1 MNKVPP
7 THHQNAPSL
16 CETNDFP
23 FLLNTLTWL
32 LGSPSR
38 LHICGTI
45 LLSVNVW
52 APELKTKGM
61 LYWWW
66 KQKTEG
72 HLPYP
77 HHYLSPS
84 LTPYPPLRASKINTH
99 PKALCT
105 ESKTASASHKSP
117 PALGVPPS
125 QSPGLAQRGFHRAG
139 ITICPMMVPTLPD
152 SLCYQAGPWTPPL
165 TLTLSLQRVQFSATT
180 DVQVTTAW
188 WKRCKEQLRGH
199 CPVGE

>member
-7 THHQNAPSL
+7 THYQNAPSL

-77 HHYLSPS
+77 HHYLSPR
-84 LTPYPPLRASKINTH
+84 LTPFPPLSASKINTR

-105 ESKTASASHKSP
+105 ESKTVSASHKSP
-117 PALGVPPS
+117 L
-125 QSPGLAQRGFHRAG
+125 QLA
-139 ITICPMMVPTLPD
+139 
-152 SLCYQAGPWTPPL
+152 
-165 TLTLSLQRVQFSATT
+165 SLQAEAGAWPSGGSTMLASLFVPWWFLLCLTHCATR
-180 DVQVTTAW
+180 QVPGA
-188 WKRCKEQLRGH
+188 LR
-199 CPVGE
+199 